1 MDIRPAIGVLALVLG
16 AVPAATASAWA
27 QAAPPKP
34 DHVVI
39 VIEENHSYSQ
49 IIGSA
54 SAPYINSLAGQGAL
68 FTQSFAITHPSQPN
82 YLHFFSGSAQ
92 GVTDDTCPPPGSP
105 YAAANLGAELI
116 AKGFTF
122 GGYSEDL
129 PSTGSTACSSA

>member
-68 FTQSFAITHPSQPN
+68 FTAIAVEASHMPALATPARAV
-82 YLHFFSGSAQ
+82 Y
-92 GVTDDTCPPPGSP
+92 
-105 YAAANLGAELI
+105 
-116 AKGFTF
+116 
-122 GGYSEDL
+122 
-129 PSTGSTACSSA
+129 